1 MELFM
6 AGAVTGALTTAAAA
20 AAFLAP
26 GWEFR
31 VAQLRGRRAA
41 RRRRRVRVV
50 RVAAH
55 HGRERCRR

>member
-6 AGAVTGALTTAAAA
+6 AGAATGALTTAA

-31 VAQLRGRRAA
+31 AAQLRGRRSA
-41 RRRRRVRVV
+41 RRRRVRVV

-55 HGRERCRR
+55 HGRGRCCR